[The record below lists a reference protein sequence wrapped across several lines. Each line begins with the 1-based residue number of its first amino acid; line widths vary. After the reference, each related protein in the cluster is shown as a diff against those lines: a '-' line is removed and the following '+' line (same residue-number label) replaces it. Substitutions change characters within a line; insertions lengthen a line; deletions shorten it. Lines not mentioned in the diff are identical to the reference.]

1 MALFDKALKKGLGDA
16 LGKAASNLTQQ
27 LNQSQNQMNQQNYQQ
42 PNYQQQNYQRQPNP
56 QAQQAVNQFASN
68 LETMFSGL
76 TKSVQNYAT
85 EMSKNLKMCPNC
97 GKPCSADIKFCDS
110 CGTEFPEET
119 LSQGAVCPSC
129 GKQNPLGTKFCQDCG
144 TKLPHAVQEEQR
156 AQAKDAEVMAK
167 WDQALSVFPKWNCG
181 GTGICIEQHDPAE
194 CSGYFASVNVDFP
207 RNTSGEPALEAYWQI
222 LKENGFRT
230 AGRYPDPTHL
240 YNMIDGQCYL
250 ASSEHAFEAGL
261 DNLCLEFAIREPEG
275 GFNYVKPE
283 PKPQLSWKDLG
294 KELSK
299 GKELDGL
306 KDDLKD
312 LKKFFRR

>member
-1 MALFDKALKKGLGDA
+1 MALFDKALKKGLSDA

-27 LNQSQNQMNQQNYQQ
+27 LNQSQNQMNQQNYNQGYQQ
-42 PNYQQQNYQRQPNP
+42 QNYQQQNYQRQPNP

-110 CGTEFPEET
+110 CGTELPEET

-181 GTGICIEQHDPAE
+181 GTGFDLEEMNDGILFRISFPNYNEARVAVDRYRELLNQNGYQPAGQYPSYE
-194 CSGYFASVNVDFP
+194 HLYRMIGTTCYHVDLEHCFESDADTPNIYFSV
-207 RNTSGEPALEAYWQI
+207 GEPQ
-222 LKENGFRT
+222 
-230 AGRYPDPTHL
+230 
-240 YNMIDGQCYL
+240 
-250 ASSEHAFEAGL
+250 
-261 DNLCLEFAIREPEG
+261 G
-275 GFNYVKPE
+275 GFNYVKPQ
-283 PKPQLSWKDLG
+283 PNIG
-294 KELSK
+294 
-299 GKELDGL
+299 GFNF
-306 KDDLKD
+306 
-312 LKKFFRR
+312 KKLF